1 MVLRR
6 VLQAGRVPLTR
17 LALKTCSTLL
27 NTTWPS
33 ASLGKSPQVAAGNLA
48 ATPTQQLWQNKPQR
62 VDGISATC
70 QIMSND
76 VFHFGDYELNGS
88 ERRLRRGGK
97 RVALE
102 PKALDLLLYLAR
114 HRDRAVDKEELQDTI
129 WTGTIVTETSLTRAV
144 MKARREAGA
153 RGSPESAPRKP
164 ATAALPWP
172 RPACGHWAR
181 PDYSRQSS
189 SH

>member
-1 MVLRR
+1 
-6 VLQAGRVPLTR
+6 
-17 LALKTCSTLL
+17 
-27 NTTWPS
+27 
-33 ASLGKSPQVAAGNLA
+33 
-48 ATPTQQLWQNKPQR
+48 
-62 VDGISATC
+62 
-70 QIMSND
+70 MSND

-144 MKARREAGA
+144 MKA
-153 RGSPESAPRKP
+153 APRG
-164 ATAALPWP
+164 W
-172 RPACGHWAR
+172 R
-181 PDYSRQSS
+181 
-189 SH
+189 